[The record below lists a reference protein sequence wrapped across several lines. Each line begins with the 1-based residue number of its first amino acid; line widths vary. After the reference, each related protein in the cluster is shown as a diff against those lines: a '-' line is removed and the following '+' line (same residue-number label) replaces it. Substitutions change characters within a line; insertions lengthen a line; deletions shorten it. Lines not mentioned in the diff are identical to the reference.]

1 MLTPKTMLRY
11 FVSMKTYGVTS
22 FVSFLAEY
30 PPLQLHVIL
39 VCQFSLLSS
48 VSIPECIPAY
58 LLILLLMDMWTVFS
72 LGLLKTDV
80 MNILMPVFI

>member
-1 MLTPKTMLRY
+1 MLTPKTMLLY

-22 FVSFLAEY
+22 FVSFLTEY
-30 PPLQLHVIL
+30 PPVQLHMIL
-39 VCQFSLLSS
+39 VCQISLFSS